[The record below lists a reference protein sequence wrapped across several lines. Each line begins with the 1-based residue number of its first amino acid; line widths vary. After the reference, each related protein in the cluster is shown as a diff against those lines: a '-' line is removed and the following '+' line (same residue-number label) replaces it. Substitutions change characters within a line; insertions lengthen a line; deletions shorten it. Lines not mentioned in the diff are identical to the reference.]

1 MLNLQQPTPH
11 RSSHLIWYSFVC
23 KKTVENSIF
32 REINMDILFKGEN
45 VFPFLNRKSSCLMYI
60 IFYLSIQGRD
70 NWYIFFA
77 IIKSLVLNLF
87 VIPELRLIEFNRKR
101 LLGLVWRKS
110 LCNWHFV
117 EILSIGISSLLHGIW
132 IWLFHFL

>member
-1 MLNLQQPTPH
+1 
-11 RSSHLIWYSFVC
+11 
-23 KKTVENSIF
+23 
-32 REINMDILFKGEN
+32 MDILFKGEN

-70 NWYIFFA
+70 DWYIFFA

-101 LLGLVWRKS
+101 LLGLV
-110 LCNWHFV
+110 
-117 EILSIGISSLLHGIW
+117 
-132 IWLFHFL
+132 